1 MFPCPVPFPSLGA
14 SGCMFIQLSATCSG
28 KGRGN
33 SGMLLWSQTT
43 HIEPCR
49 RRLRADSVSSA
60 TLGPP
65 TAPWIRD
72 AKRRYMGTYF
82 FRIERG
88 DPVRLSYKE
97 KPLTVHV
104 TGKAWVTEGTH
115 GRVPGTL
122 TGRGWADRK

>member
-1 MFPCPVPFPSLGA
+1 
-14 SGCMFIQLSATCSG
+14 
-28 KGRGN
+28 
-33 SGMLLWSQTT
+33 
-43 HIEPCR
+43 
-49 RRLRADSVSSA
+49 
-60 TLGPP
+60 
-65 TAPWIRD
+65 
-72 AKRRYMGTYF
+72 MGTYF